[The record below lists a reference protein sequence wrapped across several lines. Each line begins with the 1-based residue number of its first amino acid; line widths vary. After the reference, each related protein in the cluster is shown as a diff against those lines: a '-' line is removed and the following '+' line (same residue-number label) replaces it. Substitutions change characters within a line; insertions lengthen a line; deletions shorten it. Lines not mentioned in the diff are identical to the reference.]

1 MSWTK
6 RELVQNAFEE
16 VGLASYAFDLQ
27 PEQFQAGL
35 RRLDNM
41 MATWNSRGLRIG
53 YPLTDS
59 PSGSDL
65 DQDAGVTDEAIEAIV
80 SNLAIRLAPM
90 LGKTVSPDTKATARS
105 AYMALLSR
113 RTAILERLID
123 VNAVPAGAGTKYW
136 RFNGDP
142 FLQQEERGITVGPDD
157 VLNLTESVIS
167 TDPQENL
174 ITTET

>member
-1 MSWTK
+1 VSWTK

-53 YPLTDS
+53 YPLADN
-59 PSGSDL
+59 PGDSDL
-65 DQDAGVTDEAIEAIV
+65 DQDATVTDEAIEAIV

-90 LGKTVSPDTKATARS
+90 MGKTVSPDTKATARS
-105 AYMALLSR
+105 SYMALLSR
-113 RTAILERLID
+113 RSTIPERLID
-123 VNAVPAGAGTKYW
+123 VNAVPAGQGTKYW
-136 RFNGDP
+136 RINGDP
-142 FLQQEERGITVGPDD
+142 FLSEEERGLTTGPDGILD
-157 VLNLTESVIS
+157 FES
-167 TDPQENL
+167 
-174 ITTET
+174 

>member
-6 RELVQNAFEE
+6 REIVQNAFEE

-27 PEQFQAGL
+27 PEQMQAGL

-59 PSGSDL
+59 PAGSDL

-80 SNLAIRLAPM
+80 SNLALRLAPI

-113 RTAILERLID
+113 RSAIQERMID
-123 VNAVPAGAGTKYW
+123 IHSVPAGAGTKYW

-142 FLQQEERGITVGPDD
+142 FLQPEDRGLTVGPDD
-157 VLNLTESVIS
+157 TLDWES
-167 TDPQENL
+167 
-174 ITTET
+174 

>member
-6 RELVQNAFEE
+6 REVVQNAFEE

-27 PEQFQAGL
+27 PEQMQAGL

-53 YPLTDS
+53 YPLEDN
-59 PSGSDL
+59 PSLSSL

-80 SNLAIRLAPM
+80 SNLALRLAPL

-113 RTAILERLID
+113 RSTIPERLID

-136 RFNGDP
+136 RVNGDP
-142 FLQQEERGITVGPDD
+142 FLQQEDRGLTVGPDAALD
-157 VLNLTESVIS
+157 LES
-167 TDPQENL
+167 
-174 ITTET
+174 

>member
-6 RELVQNAFEE
+6 REIVQNAFEE

-65 DQDAGVTDEAIEAIV
+65 DQDSNVTDEAIEAIV
-80 SNLAIRLAPM
+80 SNLAVRLAPM
-90 LGKTVSPDTKATARS
+90 LGKTVSPDTKATARG

-113 RTAILERLID
+113 RSAILERRID
-123 VNAVPAGAGTKYW
+123 VNSIPAGAGTKYW

-142 FLQQEERGITVGPDD
+142 FLMEEERGLTTGPDGTLD
-157 VLNLTESVIS
+157 FES
-167 TDPQENL
+167 
-174 ITTET
+174 

>member
-6 RELVQNAFEE
+6 REVVQNAFEE

-27 PEQFQAGL
+27 PEQMQAGL

-59 PSGSDL
+59 PAGSDL
-65 DQDAGVTDEAIEAIV
+65 DQDTNVTDEAIEAIV
-80 SNLAIRLAPM
+80 SNLALRLAPI

-113 RTAILERLID
+113 RSTIPERLID

-136 RFNGDP
+136 RVNGDP
-142 FLQQEERGITVGPDD
+142 FLQREDRGLTVGPDATLD
-157 VLNLTESVIS
+157 FES
-167 TDPQENL
+167 
-174 ITTET
+174 

>member
-1 MSWTK
+1 VSWTK
-6 RELVQNAFEE
+6 REVVQNAFEE

-27 PEQFQAGL
+27 PEQMQAGL

-59 PSGSDL
+59 PAGSDL
-65 DQDAGVTDEAIEAIV
+65 DQDTNVTDEAIEAIV
-80 SNLAIRLAPM
+80 SNLAIRLAPL

-105 AYMALLSR
+105 TYMALLSR
-113 RTAILERLID
+113 RSTIPERLID

-136 RFNGDP
+136 RINGDP
-142 FLQQEERGITVGPDD
+142 FLQQEDRGLTVGPDAALD
-157 VLNLTESVIS
+157 LES
-167 TDPQENL
+167 
-174 ITTET
+174 